1 MDHAEMHELVACVH
15 VCCVWVDS
23 PHTLINPSFSV
34 TILHYYP
41 APPLDHQ
48 PVLSALHTIARCMP
62 DALVHDWLKGLAL
75 QF

>member
-1 MDHAEMHELVACVH
+1 MVHAKMHELVACVH

-23 PHTLINPSFSV
+23 PHALINPSFSV
-34 TILHYYP
+34 IILHYYT

>member
-1 MDHAEMHELVACVH
+1 MVHAKMHELVACVR

-23 PHTLINPSFSV
+23 PHALINPSFSV
-34 TILHYYP
+34 IILHYYT

-48 PVLSALHTIARCMP
+48 PVLSALHKIARCMP